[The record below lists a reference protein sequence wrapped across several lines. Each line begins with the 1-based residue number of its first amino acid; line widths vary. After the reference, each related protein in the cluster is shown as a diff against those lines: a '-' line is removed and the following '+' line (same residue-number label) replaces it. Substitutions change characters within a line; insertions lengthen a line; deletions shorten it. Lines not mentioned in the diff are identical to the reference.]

1 MVWKYVFSLAWF
13 RSCSL
18 FVDATV
24 ALGAAPLVLG
34 ALGALAAGR
43 SALAGTAARRQ
54 AIQDDIAKKQAAAA
68 AKKAAALEV
77 DGGGLAAAVTFLGLA
92 GASLVAIV
100 ANPLGGGETSF
111 SLPSLPSINLPA
123 ATIGKPASAPAVDQP
138 PSLADEARA
147 KVRALQAER
156 LAAKKAANEAKL
168 ATVQQPIAPARAQK
182 VTKSSASEAD
192 SYDAL
197 FQRAAA
203 SGPQASISAKKE
215 APKKEAKETVSSA
228 SLGADEAQKALA
240 EAKGLKAAKAEV
252 KADAADANAKAAAD
266 AAKAAEQ
273 AKKQAEAE
281 AAAAAKQF
289 KADQEAAERAA
300 QKAAAE
306 KEKSLAAE
314 KAAIARQDSAAV
326 EKAATQQAKVEDEA
340 AAAAKKASEDAKRE
354 AQAAQKA
361 AAAEKAAEAAEVKAR
376 QAAEAAKAAEKAAA
390 AEKAKAAAPAPAVSE
405 PTTPGAGGKV
415 LPKEEVSD
423 ETLAFIRS
431 LKK

>member
-1 MVWKYVFSLAWF
+1 MVWKYVFSLTWF

-123 ATIGKPASAPAVDQP
+123 ATIGKPASAPAVNQP

-168 ATVQQPIAPARAQK
+168 QQPVAPARAQK
-182 VTKSSASEAD
+182 VTKSAASEAD